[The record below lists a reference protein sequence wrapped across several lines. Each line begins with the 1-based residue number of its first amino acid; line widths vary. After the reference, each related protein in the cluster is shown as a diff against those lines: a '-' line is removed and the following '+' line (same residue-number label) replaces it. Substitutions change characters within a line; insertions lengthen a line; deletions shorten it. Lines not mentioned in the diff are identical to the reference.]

1 MLILIKSHLLNK
13 KQGGIALKND
23 IVNDIRR
30 RVDIVDIIGERIPL
44 IARGKNFFGVCPFH
58 NDSNPSMCVSREKQI
73 YTCFSCHATGN
84 VYTFLENYEHWD
96 FRETLKYLGDL
107 VGIDVGYAN
116 YQKREGKFDKIYEAY
131 RIALKY
137 YQNNLASSVGREA
150 KTYLNNRK
158 INDEIM
164 KEFEIGLSL
173 SNNDLTKLLEKK
185 DYTLLELNKYGLSSD
200 NRDIYHDRIMFPLYD
215 INGKV
220 VAFSGRIY
228 KNNDQ
233 NKYLN
238 TKETDIFKK
247 GHMLYHYHIAREV
260 ARREKCVI
268 IMEGFMDVIRASTIG
283 VRNTI
288 ALMGTALTQDQI
300 QLIKRLSSNI
310 ILCLDGDNPGQAAT
324 YQAGELFLKEK
335 IEVKVIVLPKED
347 DPDSFI
353 LREGEERFRS
363 LIENA
368 VYFSNYKIRALKR
381 NTNLQNDKEKASYID
396 KVLEETAGIADEIR
410 VEIIL
415 KNLAKEFDIG
425 YNTLEMRFREKKD
438 KKEKP
443 SSFITFTNQVTKEKT
458 KYVKAVENLIYFML
472 TYDWVITETK
482 RKHLIFPEEKY
493 RITMNEIFY
502 YYEKHGIITIADF
515 YTYVLDKQCVKEVL
529 DEVLQETREGAVTT
543 VLLEELYEA
552 IRENSLNLEINR
564 LKKKIEE
571 ELDPLEQARLAEQIR
586 KLRIGD

>member
-1 MLILIKSHLLNK
+1 M
-13 KQGGIALKND
+13 KND

-150 KTYLNNRK
+150 KVYLNNRK
-158 INDEIM
+158 IDDEVI

-185 DYTLLELNKYGLSSD
+185 DYTLLELNKCGLSSD

-215 INGKV
+215 INGKI

-238 TKETDIFKK
+238 TKETDVFKK

-260 ARREKCVI
+260 ARSEKCVI

-283 VRNTI
+283 VHNTI
-288 ALMGTALTQDQI
+288 ALMGTALTQEQI

-310 ILCLDGDNPGQAAT
+310 ILCLDGDDPGQAAT
-324 YQAGELFLKEK
+324 LQAGELFLKEK
-335 IEVKVIVLPKED
+335 IEVKVIVLPEND

-363 LIENA
+363 LVENA
-368 VYFSNYKIRALKR
+368 IYFSNYKIRSLRR
-381 NTNLQNDKEKASYID
+381 NTNLQNDKEKAFYID
-396 KVLEETAGIADEIR
+396 KVLEETAEISDEIR

-425 YNTLEMRFREKKD
+425 YNTLEMRFREKKE

-443 SSFITFTNQVTKEKT
+443 SSFITFTNQVIKEKT

-482 RKHLIFPEEKY
+482 GKHLIFPEEKY

-502 YYEKHGIITIADF
+502 YYEKYGIITIADF
-515 YTYVLDKQCVKEVL
+515 YTYALDKQCVKEVL
-529 DEVLQETREGAVTT
+529 DEVLRENRESVVTA
-543 VLLEELYEA
+543 VLLEELYKA